1 MPETELG
8 DFIQLRGS
16 IRMQLRDH
24 DGNVIM
30 EREERN
36 LLVTAGRRFAIE
48 QLASSL
54 LITSR
59 SISYAAVGTSTTAPA
74 TSDTALGN
82 ESSRI
87 AINSFDTTNL
97 TANPPSWAAYASWA
111 TNQANTTLG
120 EVALLNSSSAGTM
133 LNRAT
138 FATINKTTSNTLS
151 LTYNVSG

>member
-1 MPETELG
+1 MQIG
-8 DFIQLRGS
+8 DRINLRGS
-16 IRMQLRDH
+16 IRIHIKDNA
-24 DGNVIM
+24 GNVVQEVIHD
-30 EREERN
+30 N

-97 TANPPSWAAYASWA
+97 TANPPSWAAYISWN

-120 EVALLNSSSAGTM
+120 EIGLFNSSSGGTM

-151 LTYNVSG
+151 ATYNVSG